1 MSRFEDK
8 VALVTGGASGIGAAI
23 GRRLHAEGA
32 TVVLVDINSD
42 INSDGPWRTEGDD
55 RVLPVLAD
63 VTDEAAVEA
72 ATELALERFGRLD
85 MAFAVAGA
93 AKPGALTDIT
103 TSDWMWT
110 VDLVLKGTFLTVR
123 HAARAMRRAGHGGA
137 IVVVSSLNAHVPM
150 FGGSSYAAAKAGSE
164 NFARNAALELA
175 RDGIRVNT
183 VLPGLVDTPLTA
195 GFLGVA
201 ELKQDYLDRIPLR
214 RPASPAEIAGPCL
227 YLASDDASYINGASL
242 VVDGGWEVTNY
253 PDLSRYLPG

>member
-1 MSRFEDK
+1 MGRFAGK
-8 VALVTGGASGIGAAI
+8 AALVTGGASGIGAAI
-23 GRRLHAEGA
+23 GRRLLAEGA
-32 TVVLVDINSD
+32 AVALLDINPGVD
-42 INSDGPWRTEGDD
+42 PGVAPGGEGDG
-55 RVLPVLAD
+55 RVLPIVAD

-72 ATELALERFGRLD
+72 ATERALERFGRLD

-93 AKPGALTDIT
+93 AKPGTLTDIDT
-103 TSDWMWT
+103 ADWMWT

-214 RPASPAEIAGPCL
+214 RPASPEEIAGPCL
-227 YLASDDASYINGASL
+227 YLASDDAGYVNGASL